1 MPLTFYPIFITTV
14 KESEEIIYGTRAI
27 FEALNAGRKLDK
39 LLLRKGAQGEVVD
52 EIVSRCRQAG
62 IPVQVV
68 PAEKLDRTAPRDAN
82 HQGLVAF
89 VPVLEYQDLEAVISR
104 LQEKGATPL
113 LVMMDSVTDVRN
125 LGAIARTAE
134 VMGAH
139 ALVVPEQGSARINSD
154 AMKVSAGALS
164 HLPVCRVKN
173 PVDAILLMQQSE
185 MRVVACSEKG
195 TSIAAQ
201 ADLKGGLCL
210 LLGSEDKG
218 IQPTLLRRCDAHVR
232 IPQQGKVSSLNV
244 SVAAG
249 MLIYEVIRQRMS

>member
-1 MPLTFYPIFITTV
+1 MHFQD

-39 LLLRKGAQGEVVD
+39 LLVRKGAQGEVVE
-52 EIVSRCRQAG
+52 EIMSRCKEAG
-62 IPVQVV
+62 V
-68 PAEKLDRTAPRDAN
+68 PIQMVPPEKLDRTAPRGAN
-82 HQGLVAF
+82 HQGLIALASLLDF
-89 VPVLEYQDLEAVISR
+89 QDLEQVILR
-104 LQEKGATPL
+104 LQRNGATPL
-113 LVMMDSVTDVRN
+113 LVMLDSVTDVRN

-139 ALVVPEQGSARINSD
+139 AIIVPEQGSARINSD

-164 HLPVCRVKN
+164 HLPVCKVKN
-173 PVDAILLMQQSE
+173 SVDAIMLMQQYE

-195 TSIAAQ
+195 DIIAPQ
-201 ADLKGGLCL
+201 AELKGGLCL
-210 LLGSEDKG
+210 LLGAEDKG
-218 IQPTLLRRCDAHVR
+218 IQPTLLRRADAHVR

-249 MLIYEVIRQRMS
+249 MLIYEAMRQRMG